1 MYKYTFETPPFQ
13 RCPDGYFYGASGMEL
28 TVNELS
34 RFLPDQPVGTGY
46 CSFTADCPAFSLFR
60 TCNGKLSEE
69 NRLFFEKWE
78 KENPGKNKY
87 TDYFEALFQDSF
99 QANPEFQNQG
109 GSFLEWRLP
118 GSGLRT
124 VLFSSGMG
132 DGIYSGYWG
141 LDAEGEIACLVVLF
155 LNPAYF

>member
-1 MYKYTFETPPFQ
+1 MAYTNSLYKQCLPPGRQPISGCRAGQNKGKEPEDLEKPGIFTFFGVDTGLA
-13 RCPDGYFYGASGMEL
+13 CIADGK
-28 TVNELS
+28 V
-34 RFLPDQPVGTGY
+34 
-46 CSFTADCPAFSLFR
+46 
-60 TCNGKLSEE
+60 SEE

-141 LDAEGEIACLVVLF
+141 LDAEGEIACLVALF